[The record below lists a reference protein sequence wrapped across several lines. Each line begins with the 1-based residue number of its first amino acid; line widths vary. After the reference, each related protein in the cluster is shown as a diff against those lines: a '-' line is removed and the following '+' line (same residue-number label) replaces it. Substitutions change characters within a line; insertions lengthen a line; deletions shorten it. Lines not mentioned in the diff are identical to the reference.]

1 MTTQDHAP
9 AGVTGNEFLDKL
21 LDQTAPAATQPR
33 RGQNYNYP
41 QRQYLK
47 PDGTVVSL
55 QGDPQ
60 NRAYY
65 VDKGYRMLSETPG
78 RDGVSEA
85 QHYRTVEYP
94 KLLKMQREKAALIN
108 AIRRSSE
115 QHRDLTLETTFDDYS
130 IEEIR
135 DYLAQIKERT
145 GLDINVVLPRRAKAR
160 EDARDAA
167 LLRGVE
173 TAETESIESLQVKL
187 GSGQAFQG
195 TGYDPMEQSRRRA
208 TRSGN
213 PPGGAV

>member
-9 AGVTGNEFLDKL
+9 AGVTGNEFLDRL
-21 LDQTAPAATQPR
+21 LDQTAPAAQPR

-47 PDGTVVSL
+47 PDGSVVWL

-65 VDKGYRMLSETPG
+65 QDKGYHMLSETPG
-78 RDGVSEA
+78 RDGISEA
-85 QHYRTVEYP
+85 EHYRTVEYP
-94 KLLKMQREKAALIN
+94 KLLKQQREKAALIN

-173 TAETESIESLQVKL
+173 TAETESIESLQAKL
-187 GSGQAFQG
+187 MGPNMQG
-195 TGYDPMEQSRRRA
+195 TGYDPIEQSRRRA
-208 TRSGN
+208 ARSSSPTGS
-213 PPGGAV
+213 AA

>member
-1 MTTQDHAP
+1 MTTTEASP
-9 AGVTGNEFLDKL
+9 SVTGNEFLDKL

-47 PDGTVVSL
+47 PDGAVVWL

-65 VDKGYRMLSETPG
+65 QDKGYHLLSETPG

-85 QHYRTVEYP
+85 ERYRTVEYP

-130 IEEIR
+130 VEEIR
-135 DYLAQIKERT
+135 DYLVQIKERT

-173 TAETESIESLQVKL
+173 TAETESIESLQAKI
-187 GSGQAFQG
+187 GSGQPFQG
-195 TGYDPMEQSRRRA
+195 AGYDPMEQSRRRV
-208 TRSGN
+208 TRSGS
-213 PPGGAV
+213 PTGSAA